1 MRSAVHSFLSTKVS
15 NKDETVVQT
24 EWKRFSICAR
34 AYAVLFMAAQSRA
47 RKTKQQKTRNK
58 NKNTAWKPVWHLN
71 SYAHCVCVL
80 LLDVAA
86 ALAAT
91 VTANAAVW
99 YFYKH
104 SGNYLLRINIV
115 YMLSRHLR
123 REKILFK
130 RSNSGSYGIHSIAAA
145 TATNAQTKCITILAL
160 SHSRSQ
166 NMKNKRIR
174 DPTSFRL
181 HCFFFVK
188 FKFRFNLIQISS
200 FYFHGNA
207 ILSSHLNIGWKCFE
221 KSPNKMQISFPFFL

>member
-1 MRSAVHSFLSTKVS
+1 M
-15 NKDETVVQT
+15 
-24 EWKRFSICAR
+24 C
-34 AYAVLFMAAQSRA
+34 VLFFFWM
-47 RKTKQQKTRNK
+47 
-58 NKNTAWKPVWHLN
+58 
-71 SYAHCVCVL
+71 L
-80 LLDVAA
+80 LLLLTATAA
-86 ALAAT
+86 
-91 VTANAAVW
+91 ANAAGW
-99 YFYKH
+99 FFYKH

-145 TATNAQTKCITILAL
+145 TATATNAQTKCITILAL

-166 NMKNKRIR
+166 NMKKKRIR
-174 DPTSFRL
+174 DPPSFRL
-181 HCFFFVK
+181 LCFFFVK